1 MQRRHLALLSV
12 LALVALAGCTGIF
25 GPEEVDEGK
34 LNENATYDWESE
46 TNASI
51 TLNRTSYRAVY
62 DIPNNS
68 SYTIHNRDELGREES
83 VPVSAL
89 RFRYDNG
96 TVISPANS
104 SLTARQ
110 TGRST
115 VIDLPNNSSGQV
127 AYSAERQGKSFATP
141 VYTEG
146 YTYAVTL
153 PPGRRVGIPL
163 LSQVTPGNY
172 ETDTNATTNRMTVTW
187 SEPVESRAIRVRF
200 YLERDLYIFAGL
212 ALVAIVVGSV
222 GTVYYWRQLQEVR
235 RRRKEAGIDLEEEY
249 EDDDFGDDGPPPGMR

>member
-1 MQRRHLALLSV
+1 MHRRHLALLSV

-25 GPEEVDEGK
+25 GPEEVDPSQ
-34 LNENATYDWESE
+34 LNENASYDWETE

-62 DIPNNS
+62 EIPDNS
-68 SYTIHNRDELGREES
+68 SFTIYNRDDLGREES

-104 SLTARQ
+104 SLTAQR
-110 TGRST
+110 TGSST

-127 AYSAERQGKSFATP
+127 AYSAPRQGKSFSTP
-141 VYTEG
+141 VYTNG
-146 YTYAVTL
+146 DTYAVTL

-163 LSQVTPGNY
+163 LSQVTPGGY
-172 ETDTNATTNRMTVTW
+172 ETETNATTNRMTVTW
-187 SEPVESRAIRVRF
+187 SEPVDSRAIRVRF
-200 YLERDLYIFAGL
+200 YLERDLYIFGVL
-212 ALVAIVVGSV
+212 ALVAVVVGSV

-235 RRRKEAGIDLEEEY
+235 RRRQEAGIDLEEEY
-249 EDDDFGDDGPPPGMR
+249 EDEDFGDDGPPPGMR

>member
-12 LALVALAGCTGIF
+12 LALVALAGCTGLF
-25 GPEEVDEGK
+25 GPEEVDEQQ
-34 LNENATYDWESE
+34 LNQNASYDWETE
-46 TNASI
+46 ANASI

-62 DIPNNS
+62 DIPDNS
-68 SYTIHNRDELGREES
+68 SFTIYNRDDLGREEG

-96 TVISPANS
+96 TVISAANS

-127 AYSAERQGKSFATP
+127 AYSAPRQGKAFATP
-141 VYTEG
+141 VYTSG
-146 YTYAVTL
+146 YTYEVTL

-172 ETDTNATTNRMTVTW
+172 GTNVSDATNRMTVSW
-187 SEPVESRAIRVRF
+187 SEPIDSRAIRVRF
-200 YLERDLYIFAGL
+200 YLERDLYIFGGI

-235 RRRKEAGIDLEEEY
+235 RRRQEAGIDLEEEY

>member
-25 GPEEVDEGK
+25 GPEEVDDQQ
-34 LNENATYDWESE
+34 LNENATYDWETD

-68 SYTIHNRDELGREES
+68 SYTIYNRDDLGREEG

-89 RFRYDNG
+89 RFRFDNG

-127 AYSAERQGKSFATP
+127 AYSAPRQGKSFSTP
-141 VYTEG
+141 VYVEG

-163 LSQVTPGNY
+163 LSQASPGGY
-172 ETDTNATTNRMTVTW
+172 ETNVTEATNRMTVTW
-187 SEPVESRAIRVRF
+187 SEPVESRTLRVRF
-200 YLERDLYIFAGL
+200 YLARDLYVFGGL
-212 ALVAIVVGSV
+212 ALVAVLVGGV

-235 RRRKEAGIDLEEEY
+235 RRRQEAGIDLEEEY
-249 EDDDFGDDGPPPGMR
+249 DEDDFGDDGPPPGMR